1 MPALVR
7 TRLSA
12 MMFLFYSSLGAWAVT
27 IATYLKKPAG
37 DGGLNFDSH
46 QVGLIFATFAIGG
59 IVANPLVGLLA
70 DRLFRAD
77 RLFAV
82 MSVCCGLFLLGAWQW
97 CDLRELV
104 LGAARSQIEANVPAG
119 GSGESETNLADGTPG
134 DALKAETDVTF
145 YGLFAVMLAYSL
157 CLQVAIPLV
166 SVISLRNLPDPTR
179 QFSRTRLWGTVGWV
193 VVGLLMGVVIAPVS
207 SQPFLMAA
215 VLAVA
220 VGVYGLTLPS
230 TPPKGHGKTLGEAFG
245 LPALGLFKWR
255 SFAVYLAVGLTL
267 SVMNQFYGTHGHAYL
282 TATGWEGAER
292 WMVIGQVVEVGCMFV
307 IPLLDPKRSMKWL
320 MLAGAVGGVVR
331 GLTMAWG
338 NPWAVMAVGVP
349 MHGWQFALYFVTAT
363 TFVDRLAPPHLRAS
377 AQAIAAFV
385 GGGVGPLLGNIL
397 AAQVMNECRTPGG
410 TDWGAFWLVPAVG
423 CGLAAIAFAL
433 LFRTPTNTPAPVV
446 VPATP
451 TRRRDQADEP
461 SKVLGG

>member
-1 MPALVR
+1 MPPLVR

-27 IATYLKKPAG
+27 TATYLKKPAA
-37 DGGLNFDSH
+37 DRGLNFDSH
-46 QVGLIFATFAIGG
+46 QVGLIFSTFAIGG
-59 IVANPLVGLLA
+59 VLANPLVGLLA

-82 MSVCCGLFLLGAWQW
+82 MSMACGLFLLGAWQW
-97 CDLRELV
+97 CELREPV
-104 LGAARSQIEANVPAG
+104 LAGATA
-119 GSGESETNLADGTPG
+119 

-145 YGLFAVMLAYSL
+145 YGLFAVLMAYSL
-157 CLQVAIPLV
+157 CLQVAVPLV
-166 SVISLRNLPDPTR
+166 AVISLRNLPDPSR
-179 QFSRTRLWGTVGWV
+179 QFSRTRLWGTVGWI
-193 VVGLLMGVVIAPVS
+193 VVGLLMGFVIAPVS

-220 VGVYGLTLPS
+220 VGVYGLSLPP
-230 TPPKGHGKTLGEAFG
+230 TRPKGHGKSLGEAFG
-245 LPALGLFKWR
+245 LPALGLFKHR
-255 SFAVYLAVGLTL
+255 SFAVYLACGLTL
-267 SVMNQFYGTHGHAYL
+267 SVMNQFYGVYGHAYL
-282 TATGWEGAER
+282 TATGWGWVGAER

-338 NPWAVMAVGVP
+338 EPWAVMAVGVP
-349 MHGWQFALYFVTAT
+349 MHGWQFAFYFITAT

-385 GGGVGPLLGNIL
+385 GGGVGPLVGNFL
-397 AAQVMNECRTPGG
+397 AAEVVLHCKTPDG
-410 TDWGAFWLVPAVG
+410 TDWGTFWLVPAVG
-423 CGLAAIAFAL
+423 CAVVVAGFAL
-433 LFRTPTNTPAPVV
+433 LFRTPADSPAPLV
-446 VPATP
+446 VPSLPPHA
-451 TRRRDQADEP
+451 RDTTNEP
-461 SKVLGG
+461 STVLGG

>member
-1 MPALVR
+1 MPVLVR

-12 MMFLFYSSLGAWAVT
+12 MMLLFYSSLGAWAVT
-27 IATYLKKPAG
+27 IGTYLKKPAAE
-37 DGGLNFDSH
+37 GGLNFDSV
-46 QVGLIFATFAIGG
+46 QVGLIFSTFAIGG
-59 IVANPLVGLLA
+59 VLANPLVGLLA

-82 MSVCCGLFLLGAWQW
+82 MCVCCGLFLLGAWQW
-97 CDLRELV
+97 CELREPV
-104 LGAARSQIEANVPAG
+104 LAAAGQGAGGEANP
-119 GSGESETNLADGTPG
+119 LD
-134 DALKAETDVTF
+134 LKSETDVTF

-166 SVISLRNLPDPTR
+166 SVISLRNLPDPIR
-179 QFSRTRLWGTVGWV
+179 QFSHTRLWGTVGWIA
-193 VVGLLMGVVIAPVS
+193 VGLLMGLVIAPVS

-220 VGVYGLTLPS
+220 VGVYGLTLPV
-230 TPPKGHGKTLGEAFG
+230 TPPRGHGKTLGEAFG
-245 LPALGLFKWR
+245 LPAFGLFRHR
-255 SFAVYLAVGLTL
+255 SFGVYLAVGLTL

-282 TATGWEGAER
+282 TATGWAGAER

-320 MLAGAVGGVVR
+320 MLAGAVGGALR

-385 GGGVGPLLGNIL
+385 GGGLGPLLGNAL
-397 AAQVMNECRTPGG
+397 AAEALDACKLPTG
-410 TDWGAFWLVPAVG
+410 TDWGTFWLVPAGG
-423 CGLAAIAFAL
+423 CGLAAVAFAL
-433 LFRTPTNTPAPVV
+433 LFRTPADVPAPVV

-451 TRRRDQADEP
+451 HRRRDSADEP